1 MSGYIEFKEIV
12 DTMEAQNYDWRKE
25 IRDIERVQEKRKN
38 KVDFSLTEHVK
49 AMVYSMLSNNR
60 PWDGIAKNSEKI
72 DAIFQNFNIHYLLT
86 ASPEELEQKLK
97 EIKCGN
103 RQIKNQMLNL
113 SGNIKTLQRIASDF
127 GTIDNYYNTTA
138 TDTLIKSLSVSGQKY
153 KLKYMGVPLVCE
165 YLKGVGIDII
175 KPDQHVCRIIGR
187 LGYSKHNP
195 ATIQEALDV
204 CKAIADEYNLPQ
216 VVVDTVFWQYCAKD
230 KFEICSDTPK
240 CKYCGVQNCPNK
252 IL

>member
-72 DAIFQNFNIHYLLT
+72 DAIFQNFNIDYLLT

-127 GTIDNYYNTTA
+127 GTIDNYYNS
-138 TDTLIKSLSVSGQKY
+138 TDVNTLIKSLSDSQKKY
-153 KLKYMGVPLVCE
+153 KLKWMGVALVCE

>member
-1 MSGYIEFKEIV
+1 MSNYLEFKEIV

-72 DAIFQNFNIHYLLT
+72 DAIFQNFNIDYLLT

-127 GTIDNYYNTTA
+127 GTIDNYYNS
-138 TDTLIKSLSVSGQKY
+138 TDVNTLIKSLSDSRKKY
-153 KLKYMGVPLVCE
+153 K
-165 YLKGVGIDII
+165 
-175 KPDQHVCRIIGR
+175 
-187 LGYSKHNP
+187 
-195 ATIQEALDV
+195 
-204 CKAIADEYNLPQ
+204 
-216 VVVDTVFWQYCAKD
+216 
-230 KFEICSDTPK
+230 
-240 CKYCGVQNCPNK
+240 
-252 IL
+252 

>member
-72 DAIFQNFNIHYLLT
+72 DAIFQNFNIDYLLT

-127 GTIDNYYNTTA
+127 GTIDNYYNS
-138 TDTLIKSLSVSGQKY
+138 TDVNTLIKSLSDSRKKY
-153 KLKYMGVPLVCE
+153 KLKWMGVALVCE

-195 ATIQEALDV
+195 ATVQEALDV
-204 CKAIADEYNLPQ
+204 CKTIADEYDLSQ
-216 VVVDTVFWQYCAKD
+216 AAVDTVFWQYCAKD
-230 KFEICSDTPK
+230 KLPLKT
-240 CKYCGVQNCPNK
+240 QNS
-252 IL
+252 

>member
-72 DAIFQNFNIHYLLT
+72 DAIFQNFNIDYLLT

-127 GTIDNYYNTTA
+127 GTIDNYYNS
-138 TDTLIKSLSVSGQKY
+138 TDVNTLIKSLSDSRKKY
-153 KLKYMGVPLVCE
+153 KLKWMGVALVCE

-195 ATIQEALDV
+195 ATVQEALDV
-204 CKAIADEYNLPQ
+204 CKTIADEYDLSQ
-216 VVVDTVFWQYCAKD
+216 AAVDTVFWQYCAKD
-230 KFEICSDTPK
+230 KLEICSDAPK
-240 CKYCGVQNCPNK
+240 CNRCGAKNCPSKN
-252 IL
+252 L

>member
-72 DAIFQNFNIHYLLT
+72 DAIFQNFNIDYLLT

-113 SGNIKTLQRIASDF
+113 SGNIKILQRIAYDF
-127 GTIDNYYNTTA
+127 GTIDNYYNSTA

-153 KLKYMGVPLVCE
+153 KLKYMGTPLVCE
-165 YLKGVGIDII
+165 YLKGVGLDII
-175 KPDQHVCRIIGR
+175 KPDVHVCRIVGR

-216 VVVDTVFWQYCAKD
+216 VAVDTVFWQYCAKD
-230 KFEICSDTPK
+230 KFEICSDVPK
-240 CKYCGVQNCPNK
+240 CNHCGVQNCPNK

>member
-1 MSGYIEFKEIV
+1 MSNYLEFKEIV

-25 IRDIERVQEKRKN
+25 IQDIEQAQEKRKN
-38 KVDFSLTEHVK
+38 KTEFSLAEHVRT
-49 AMVYSMLSNNR
+49 MVYAMLSNNR
-60 PWDGIAKNSEKI
+60 PWAGIAKNLEKI
-72 DAIFQNFNIHYLLT
+72 DAIFKNFHIDYLLT

-127 GTIDNYYNTTA
+127 GTIDNYYNS
-138 TDTLIKSLSVSGQKY
+138 TDVNTLIKSLSDSRKKY
-153 KLKYMGVPLVCE
+153 KLKWMGVALVCE

-195 ATIQEALDV
+195 ATVQEALDV
-204 CKAIADEYNLPQ
+204 CKTIADEYDLSQ
-216 VVVDTVFWQYCAKD
+216 AAVDTVFWQYCAKD
-230 KFEICSDTPK
+230 KFEICSDVPK
-240 CKYCGVQNCPNK
+240 CNHCGVQNCPNK

>member
-72 DAIFQNFNIHYLLT
+72 DAIFQNFNIDYLLT

-127 GTIDNYYNTTA
+127 GTIDNYYNS
-138 TDTLIKSLSVSGQKY
+138 TDVNTLIKSLSDSRKKY
-153 KLKYMGVPLVCE
+153 KLKWMGVALVCE

>member
-72 DAIFQNFNIHYLLT
+72 DAIFQNFNIDYLLT

-113 SGNIKTLQRIASDF
+113 SGNIKILQRIAYDF
-127 GTIDNYYNTTA
+127 GTIDNYYNS
-138 TDTLIKSLSVSGQKY
+138 TDVNTLIKSLSDSRKKY
-153 KLKYMGVPLVCE
+153 KLKWMGVALVCE

-195 ATIQEALDV
+195 ATVQEALDV
-204 CKAIADEYNLPQ
+204 CKTIADEYDLSQ
-216 VVVDTVFWQYCAKD
+216 AAVDTVFWQYCAKD
-230 KFEICSDTPK
+230 KFEICSDVPK
-240 CKYCGVQNCPNK
+240 CNHCGVQNCPNK

>member
-1 MSGYIEFKEIV
+1 MTKYNEFKEIIR
-12 DTMEAQNYDWRKE
+12 TMEAHNYDWHQE
-25 IRDIERVQEKRKN
+25 IQKIEQAQEKRKGMTE
-38 KVDFSLTEHVK
+38 FSLAAHVK
-49 AMVYSMLSNNR
+49 AMVYAMLSNNR
-60 PWDGIAKNSEKI
+60 PWKKIEENSEKV
-72 DAIFQNFNIHYLLT
+72 DAVFHGFDVDYLLT

-113 SGNIKTLQRIASDF
+113 SGNIKILQRIAYDF
-127 GTIDNYYNTTA
+127 GTIDNYYNSTA

-153 KLKYMGVPLVCE
+153 KLKYMGTPLVCE
-165 YLKGVGIDII
+165 YLKGVGLDII
-175 KPDQHVCRIIGR
+175 KPDVHVCRIVGR

-204 CKAIADEYNLPQ
+204 YKAIADEYNLPQ
-216 VVVDTVFWQYCAKD
+216 VAVDTVFWQYCAKD
-230 KFEICSDTPK
+230 KFEICSDVPK
-240 CKYCGVQNCPNK
+240 CNHCGVQNCPNK

>member
-72 DAIFQNFNIHYLLT
+72 DAIFQNFNIDYLLT

-127 GTIDNYYNTTA
+127 GAIDNYYNS
-138 TDTLIKSLSVSGQKY
+138 TDVNTLIKSLSDSRKKY
-153 KLKYMGVPLVCE
+153 KLKWMGVALVCE

>member
-72 DAIFQNFNIHYLLT
+72 DAIFQNFNIDYLLT

-113 SGNIKTLQRIASDF
+113 SGNIKTLHRISSDF

>member
-72 DAIFQNFNIHYLLT
+72 DAIFQNFNIDYLLT

>member
-72 DAIFQNFNIHYLLT
+72 DAIFKNFHIDYLLT

-127 GTIDNYYNTTA
+127 GTIDNYYNS
-138 TDTLIKSLSVSGQKY
+138 TDVNTLIKSLSDSRKKY
-153 KLKYMGVPLVCE
+153 KLKWMGVALVCE

-195 ATIQEALDV
+195 ATVQEALDV
-204 CKAIADEYNLPQ
+204 CKTIADEYDLSQ
-216 VVVDTVFWQYCAKD
+216 AAVDTVFWQYCAKD
-230 KFEICSDTPK
+230 KFEICSDVPK
-240 CKYCGVQNCPNK
+240 CNHCGVQNCPNK

>member
-72 DAIFQNFNIHYLLT
+72 DAIFQNFNIDYLLT

-195 ATIQEALDV
+195 ATTG
-204 CKAIADEYNLPQ
+204 NL
-216 VVVDTVFWQYCAKD
+216 
-230 KFEICSDTPK
+230 E
-240 CKYCGVQNCPNK
+240 
-252 IL
+252 